1 MVASLGSNRVLV
13 VYELAYDGIYAQVFD
28 EDGNK
33 IGTEFQVHT
42 STLNRQTQPS
52 CSSLGSTQAIVVWSS
67 NHNGRSG
74 LYAQI
79 IDSNS
84 SRVGSEFRV
93 DEGTSDPRSGNVSPI
108 GSNRAIITWSAL
120 VTGTS
125 DLSPTRA
132 IYAQI
137 INHEGEKMGSV
148 FQVSSNSHRTVNVND
163 VQQVSSLGFNR
174 AIIVFTGMDR
184 DGKNRIYARVV
195 DSEGNKPGTEFLV
208 SDNLYAASE
217 RMMGDQRPAVFTF
230 KDSTSFVVAWMADS
244 NGVMDKHYM
253 RMYTIRSGG
262 FDACCTA
269 CPCPCMPAS
278 TRRTQVLRRASA
290 VLSVRDGTALLN
302 PRQPTA
308 PYAPLDST
316 APEGKTTRWP
326 VQEARL
332 LRLKAQRQS
341 QRAPCVKRAQV
352 PLLVLQYAPC
362 VSPER

>member
-13 VYELAYDGIYAQVFD
+13 VYELAYDGIYAQVLD

-67 NHNGRSG
+67 DHDQTGGSG

-79 IDSNS
+79 IDSS
-84 SRVGSEFRV
+84 GSKVGSGFTEFRV
-93 DEGTSDPRSGNVSPI
+93 SPLTPDVGSAGITSGNVSPI

-184 DGKNRIYARVV
+184 DGRNRIYARVEHH
-195 DSEGNKPGTEFLV
+195 SH
-208 SDNLYAASE
+208 S
-217 RMMGDQRPAVFTF
+217 
-230 KDSTSFVVAWMADS
+230 
-244 NGVMDKHYM
+244 
-253 RMYTIRSGG
+253 
-262 FDACCTA
+262 
-269 CPCPCMPAS
+269 
-278 TRRTQVLRRASA
+278 
-290 VLSVRDGTALLN
+290 
-302 PRQPTA
+302 
-308 PYAPLDST
+308 
-316 APEGKTTRWP
+316 
-326 VQEARL
+326 
-332 LRLKAQRQS
+332 QS
-341 QRAPCVKRAQV
+341 CVNWN
-352 PLLVLQYAPC
+352 
-362 VSPER
+362 

>member
-13 VYELAYDGIYAQVFD
+13 VYELADDGIYAQVFD

-67 NHNGRSG
+67 NHNGGSG

-120 VTGTS
+120 VNGTS
-125 DLSPTRA
+125 HLFPSGGLGCYPPPACPPRA

-148 FQVSSNSHRTVNVND
+148 FQVSSNSHRTVD
-163 VQQVSSLGFNR
+163 VYPQFVHLKERNQVSLF
-174 AIIVFTGMDR
+174 
-184 DGKNRIYARVV
+184 RVM
-195 DSEGNKPGTEFLV
+195 S
-208 SDNLYAASE
+208 
-217 RMMGDQRPAVFTF
+217 
-230 KDSTSFVVAWMADS
+230 VA
-244 NGVMDKHYM
+244 
-253 RMYTIRSGG
+253 
-262 FDACCTA
+262 F
-269 CPCPCMPAS
+269 
-278 TRRTQVLRRASA
+278 
-290 VLSVRDGTALLN
+290 SV
-302 PRQPTA
+302 
-308 PYAPLDST
+308 
-316 APEGKTTRWP
+316 
-326 VQEARL
+326 
-332 LRLKAQRQS
+332 
-341 QRAPCVKRAQV
+341 
-352 PLLVLQYAPC
+352 
-362 VSPER
+362 